1 MPSVY
6 PRAVQKTDVLP
17 LDQAD
22 CAAAIIAAREAS
34 PKASKAHL
42 VGAVLQGSDDVA
54 GFEQAWDAVEAERK
68 AMAAVNL
75 EEHITRVTYEADLDK
90 IAVHL
95 DSYSYA
101 EGVLDAAGVTTWNEL
116 QDKLSPAAAEL

>member
-1 MPSVY
+1 MSSVY

-17 LDQAD
+17 VDQAD

-34 PKASKAHL
+34 PKASKAQL
-42 VGAVLQGSDDVA
+42 IGGVLQGSDDVA
-54 GFEQAWDAVEAERK
+54 GFERAWGAVEAERVT
-68 AMAAVNL
+68 MDTVNPANYD
-75 EEHITRVTYEADLDK
+75 TRVDYEVELDK

-101 EGVLDAAGVTTWNEL
+101 DGVLDKEDVATWNEL
-116 QDKLSPAAAEL
+116 QDKLSVVEL